1 MAEVRH
7 TPFTDSSPSHI
18 FLECLPSL
26 SSCPSAQSTS
36 SLFILSLQL
45 LFAGHPLLYCSV

>member
-18 FLECLPSL
+18 FLECLL
-26 SSCPSAQSTS
+26 
-36 SLFILSLQL
+36 SLFVPLGPIHLFPFHSVFATSLCWSHFVVL
-45 LFAGHPLLYCSV
+45 

>member
-18 FLECLPSL
+18 FLECHSHFVPLGLTLCLSSL
-26 SSCPSAQSTS
+26 SILPFATS
-36 SLFILSLQL
+36 FL
-45 LFAGHPLLYCSV
+45 LCCTV